1 MIIFMQFT
9 YIRTQY
15 NVRSLLYVY
24 SMEIMEYMISPLMY
38 YFVLHVYRTGADLGL
53 LERAKYVQ
61 LRISEEGIWGH

>member
-1 MIIFMQFT
+1 M
-9 YIRTQY
+9 
-15 NVRSLLYVY
+15 Y